1 MFKSSSI
8 RAKFLLALVL
18 TIIFTLEITGIFQY
32 YYMYNYNKSY
42 VFEKI
47 KLSQSIIK
55 NELNTLIIQNDSICD
70 KIKNDSRVVASLFI
84 IDNYMD
90 QNNTSNDIFNGMKK
104 DLLEHISN
112 KITLLNNLS
121 YTLYDKEGRL
131 VSHMLVSDTIG
142 KKEAIGIFKD
152 GKSEGLSPTN
162 YKKVDLIADVKLEQ
176 SFINNQDNFEQ
187 YKIEYKEILGN
198 KFLVIVKYVK
208 IYRDDK
214 LLGHLKLER
223 FVDDSYIK
231 AMAQKTKTTFDI
243 IFDNKGFDYIKNN
256 FNINDFDEL
265 IEVGDKFI
273 KSDQFVFN
281 GDTIYILNAVS
292 KDEFNLLLKDGIL
305 IMLISVFISFII
317 IIPVL
322 YFVISLDILN
332 PIQRLFDATKAIK
345 DNNYDIDL
353 KIETSD
359 ITLKSFASS
368 FVSMIE
374 KIKQRDKE
382 IKIRNFHDKLIA
394 SCSAKF
400 INQDEFNDQV
410 HSALKLIKK
419 ALKAQKISLLT
430 FVPESKFIK
439 KEYVLGT
446 VCKYANICKK
456 CKTIDNILKI
466 NRKELFFINNLK
478 EEDRFVHCKLA
489 KEDRIKS
496 MVVIP
501 IFHKDERLA
510 ALILEFSDNKNLL
523 DENYSY
529 LLKPLANIF
538 GNVINQEIQEEL
550 NTNRE
555 QMLLQ
560 QSKMAAMGEMIGNIA
575 HQWRQP
581 LSAITTASSG
591 LKLKQEFGLITP
603 NDIDE
608 FNKSILEHANYLSK
622 TIDDF
627 RNFFKESKEI
637 EKFDIKRLIDSSTKL
652 VESSYKHSHID
663 LKVNIIDNTFVN
675 SYFREAMQAMIN
687 LLNNAKD
694 AVISNNEEVKVVLVD
709 VFRQNNDLVISI
721 QDNGGGILDEIKEKI
736 FEPYFTTK
744 HQSQGTGIGLY
755 MSSEIVSKHL
765 KGKITVENK
774 TFWYGN
780 KEYFGANFRVFL
792 PLDNKV
798 EI

>member
-187 YKIEYKEILGN
+187 YKIEYKEINEN
-198 KFLVIVKYVK
+198 KFLVIAKYVK

-382 IKIRNFHDKLIA
+382 IKIRNFHDKLIE

>member
-187 YKIEYKEILGN
+187 YKIEYKEINEN
-198 KFLVIVKYVK
+198 KFLVIAKYVK

-281 GDTIYILNAVS
+281 GDTIY
-292 KDEFNLLLKDGIL
+292 
-305 IMLISVFISFII
+305 
-317 IIPVL
+317 
-322 YFVISLDILN
+322 
-332 PIQRLFDATKAIK
+332 TK
-345 DNNYDIDL
+345 
-353 KIETSD
+353 
-359 ITLKSFASS
+359 
-368 FVSMIE
+368 
-374 KIKQRDKE
+374 
-382 IKIRNFHDKLIA
+382 
-394 SCSAKF
+394 C
-400 INQDEFNDQV
+400 
-410 HSALKLIKK
+410 
-419 ALKAQKISLLT
+419 
-430 FVPESKFIK
+430 
-439 KEYVLGT
+439 
-446 VCKYANICKK
+446 C
-456 CKTIDNILKI
+456 
-466 NRKELFFINNLK
+466 
-478 EEDRFVHCKLA
+478 
-489 KEDRIKS
+489 
-496 MVVIP
+496 
-501 IFHKDERLA
+501 
-510 ALILEFSDNKNLL
+510 
-523 DENYSY
+523 
-529 LLKPLANIF
+529 
-538 GNVINQEIQEEL
+538 
-550 NTNRE
+550 
-555 QMLLQ
+555 
-560 QSKMAAMGEMIGNIA
+560 
-575 HQWRQP
+575 
-581 LSAITTASSG
+581 
-591 LKLKQEFGLITP
+591 
-603 NDIDE
+603 
-608 FNKSILEHANYLSK
+608 
-622 TIDDF
+622 
-627 RNFFKESKEI
+627 FK
-637 EKFDIKRLIDSSTKL
+637 R
-652 VESSYKHSHID
+652 
-663 LKVNIIDNTFVN
+663 
-675 SYFREAMQAMIN
+675 
-687 LLNNAKD
+687 
-694 AVISNNEEVKVVLVD
+694 
-709 VFRQNNDLVISI
+709 
-721 QDNGGGILDEIKEKI
+721 
-736 FEPYFTTK
+736 
-744 HQSQGTGIGLY
+744 
-755 MSSEIVSKHL
+755 
-765 KGKITVENK
+765 
-774 TFWYGN
+774 
-780 KEYFGANFRVFL
+780 
-792 PLDNKV
+792 
-798 EI
+798 